1 MRNFNDYHQAYLKNY
16 PVSNTHSFF
25 LDSERRKIVS
35 LSNSINFF
43 YKIYKK
49 LLFFILSIIS
59 SYKTWILLTPIIF
72 TFSLNLVLF
81 KDNSF
86 FISEPNK
93 EIITTS
99 LNNYETF
106 SSSSINKIYSE
117 KIIIEPVASI
127 SKKPQTKSFESVK
140 KLDNKLIKFKKN
152 TISSNTDLALTSVSW
167 KDNYSSKKINFI
179 QKLLPIIAFENQKIL
194 IDRNRLIELKKY
206 IIINKTLKAEDISYL
221 KIISKKY
228 LIDTSNKHKI
238 DLIEELL
245 VSVNI
250 IPNSIVLA
258 QAANESG
265 WGSSRFATE
274 YNALFGE
281 YTYDENQGIIPN
293 EREIGKKHLIRNF
306 SSIDKSV
313 QSYFKN
319 INTHYAYQK
328 FRDLRHQAHINDSNQ
343 IIKILTQALDV
354 YAEDKSYVK
363 TINSIIDTNKLIKFD
378 KINMSLFTDS

>member
-99 LNNYETF
+99 LNKYETF

-328 FRDLRHQAHINDSNQ
+328 FRDLRNQAHINDSNQ

>member
-99 LNNYETF
+99 LNKYETF
-106 SSSSINKIYSE
+106 SSSSIIKIYSE

-238 DLIEELL
+238 DLIEEVL

-281 YTYDENQGIIPN
+281 
-293 EREIGKKHLIRNF
+293 
-306 SSIDKSV
+306 
-313 QSYFKN
+313 
-319 INTHYAYQK
+319 
-328 FRDLRHQAHINDSNQ
+328 
-343 IIKILTQALDV
+343 
-354 YAEDKSYVK
+354 
-363 TINSIIDTNKLIKFD
+363 
-378 KINMSLFTDS
+378 

>member
-1 MRNFNDYHQAYLKNY
+1 M
-16 PVSNTHSFF
+16 
-25 LDSERRKIVS
+25 
-35 LSNSINFF
+35 
-43 YKIYKK
+43 
-49 LLFFILSIIS
+49 
-59 SYKTWILLTPIIF
+59 
-72 TFSLNLVLF
+72 
-81 KDNSF
+81 
-86 FISEPNK
+86 
-93 EIITTS
+93 
-99 LNNYETF
+99 
-106 SSSSINKIYSE
+106 
-117 KIIIEPVASI
+117 
-127 SKKPQTKSFESVK
+127 
-140 KLDNKLIKFKKN
+140 
-152 TISSNTDLALTSVSW
+152 
-167 KDNYSSKKINFI
+167 
-179 QKLLPIIAFENQKIL
+179 
-194 IDRNRLIELKKY
+194 
-206 IIINKTLKAEDISYL
+206 KAEDISYL

-328 FRDLRHQAHINDSNQ
+328 FRDLRNQAHINNSNQ

-363 TINSIIDTNKLIKFD
+363 TINSIIDTNKLTKFD

>member
-99 LNNYETF
+99 LNKYETF

-328 FRDLRHQAHINDSNQ
+328 FRDLRNQAHINDSNQ

-363 TINSIIDTNKLIKFD
+363 TINSIIDTNKLTKFD